1 MLYILTNFEKNS
13 QKKKV
18 TYTKYQQ
25 GDVVM
30 YRLDDDEDFKKY
42 VKTSENSNSYTIG
55 TYKCQ
60 TNTKA
65 IFAFGEVTGHT
76 HRVEMSE
83 MLENAGVTL
92 HMGWSKKA
100 GVDVPDAFEVTGS
113 DVAVQHEEHD
123 TILLPPGKYVVRI
136 VREFNHIT
144 RRAQNVAD

>member
-1 MLYILTNFEKNS
+1 MAEE
-13 QKKKV
+13 KKKI

-30 YRLDDDEDFKKY
+30 YRLDNDEDFKKY
-42 VKTSENSNSYTIG
+42 VKENSESYQSQ
-55 TYKCQ
+55 TYKGQ

-83 MLENAGVTL
+83 MLKKAGVTL
-92 HMGWSKKA
+92 HMGWTKKA
-100 GVDVPDAFEVTGS
+100 GVDVPDAFEVTGAN
-113 DVAVQHEEHD
+113 VEVQHEEHD

>member
-1 MLYILTNFEKNS
+1 MSEE
-13 QKKKV
+13 KKKV

-30 YRLDDDEDFKKY
+30 YRLNNDEDFEKY
-42 VKTSENSNSYTIG
+42 VKTSENSNSYTSE
-55 TYKCQ
+55 TYKGQ

-92 HMGWSKKA
+92 HMGWTKKP
-100 GVDVPDAFEVTGS
+100 GVDVPDAFEVTGAN
-113 DVAVQHEEHD
+113 VEVQHEEHD

>member
-1 MLYILTNFEKNS
+1 MSEE
-13 QKKKV
+13 KKKV

-30 YRLDDDEDFKKY
+30 YRLNNDEDFKKY
-42 VKTSENSNSYTIG
+42 VKENSESYQSQ
-55 TYKCQ
+55 TYKGQ

-83 MLENAGVTL
+83 MLKNAGVTL
-92 HMGWSKKA
+92 YMDYNNIA
-100 GVDVPDAFEVTGS
+100 GKDIPKAFEVTGAN
-113 DVAVQHEEHD
+113 VEVQHEEHD

-144 RRAQNVAD
+144 RRAQYVAD

>member
-1 MLYILTNFEKNS
+1 MSKE
-13 QKKKV
+13 KKKV

-42 VKTSENSNSYTIG
+42 VKENSESYKSE
-55 TYKCQ
+55 TYKGQ

-100 GVDVPDAFEVTGS
+100 GV
-113 DVAVQHEEHD
+113 
-123 TILLPPGKYVVRI
+123 
-136 VREFNHIT
+136 
-144 RRAQNVAD
+144 

>member
-1 MLYILTNFEKNS
+1 MSEE
-13 QKKKV
+13 KKKV

-30 YRLDDDEDFKKY
+30 YRVDDDEDFKKY
-42 VKTSENSNSYTIG
+42 SSKSENTNTQVQ
-55 TYKCQ
+55 TYKGQ

-100 GVDVPDAFEVTGS
+100 GVDVPMAFEVFNET
-113 DVAVQHEEHD
+113 VTLRHEEHNAID
-123 TILLPPGKYVVRI
+123 IPPGKYIVRI
-136 VREFNHIT
+136 VREFDHIAG
-144 RRAQNVAD
+144 RSRYVAD

>member
-1 MLYILTNFEKNS
+1 MSEE
-13 QKKKV
+13 KKKV

-42 VKTSENSNSYTIG
+42 SSKSENTNTQVQ
-55 TYKCQ
+55 TYKGQ

-83 MLENAGVTL
+83 MLENAGIAL

-100 GVDVPDAFEVTGS
+100 GVDVPDAFEVTGA
-113 DVAVQHEEHD
+113 DVEVQHEEHD

-144 RRAQNVAD
+144 RRAQYVAD

>member
-1 MLYILTNFEKNS
+1 MSEE
-13 QKKKV
+13 KKKV

-42 VKTSENSNSYTIG
+42 SSKSENTNTQVQ
-55 TYKCQ
+55 TYKGQ

-92 HMGWSKKA
+92 HMGWTKKA
-100 GVDVPDAFEVTGS
+100 GVDIPDAFEVTGS

-144 RRAQNVAD
+144 RRAQYVAD

>member
-1 MLYILTNFEKNS
+1 MSEE
-13 QKKKV
+13 KKKV

-42 VKTSENSNSYTIG
+42 VKENSGSYQTQ
-55 TYKCQ
+55 TYKGQ

-92 HMGWSKKA
+92 HMGWTRKA

-144 RRAQNVAD
+144 RRAQYVAD